1 MEDSTNFIEQ
11 IREHFSFLQSEFGFR
26 IDGTSEKG
34 DVALIR
40 YCSERVYVILFR
52 GPPDFEPGLAF
63 GRLGIDDTPE
73 GYSFEQ
79 GDLIQLDSCREWKWR
94 KSDCEPFGGLLPELA
109 RLLRDCGKRCLK
121 GDECDF
127 VEMKTRRDAA
137 IKKWRSE
144 ERELSIRTRAEIAW
158 REKNYET
165 VSKLYSTIEIALT
178 DVERKRLSVARRF
191 MSNES

>member
-1 MEDSTNFIEQ
+1 MEASSNFIEQ
-11 IREHFSFLQSEFGFR
+11 IREHFSFLQSDFGFR

-34 DVALIR
+34 DVALVR

-63 GRLGIDDTPE
+63 GRLRVDDAPG

-79 GDLIQLDSCREWKWR
+79 GDLIQLDSCRDWKWR
-94 KSDCEPFGGLLPELA
+94 KNDCEPFGGLLPELA
-109 RLLRDCGKRCLK
+109 RLLKDCGKRCLE
-121 GDECDF
+121 GDECGF

-137 IKKWRSE
+137 IKKWHSE
-144 ERELSIRTRAEIAW
+144 ERERSIRSRAEIAW

-165 VSKLYSTIEIALT
+165 VAKLYSTIEITLT
-178 DVERKRLSVARRF
+178 DVERKRLSVAQRH